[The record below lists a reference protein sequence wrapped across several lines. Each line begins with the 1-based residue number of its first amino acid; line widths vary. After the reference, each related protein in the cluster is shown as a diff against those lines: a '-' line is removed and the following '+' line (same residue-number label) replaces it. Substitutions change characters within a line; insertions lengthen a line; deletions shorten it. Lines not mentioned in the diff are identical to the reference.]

1 MRVPPRAAQ
10 GRGRVGGFLMSAGR
24 PACNA
29 TMMRRHDFP
38 VGGNVDVREVFLS
51 NSRLRGCV
59 RSACEGVRG
68 VEVFR
73 QWKTLTKRSST
84 VTVAKTPAFA
94 TA

>member
-59 RSACEGVRG
+59 RSACEGRRG
-68 VEVFR
+68 FSTMEDVD
-73 QWKTLTKRSST
+73 KTIEYRNSR
-84 VTVAKTPAFA
+84 
-94 TA
+94 